1 MFCAAVVEF
10 GLLLRQSEFKGEA
23 NYQEIIRLAK
33 LGKGEDEEGYW
44 AEFIRLCELSEMLA
58 NK

>member
-23 NYQEIIRLAK
+23 NYKKIIRLAK
-33 LGKGEDEEGYW
+33 SGKGDDEEGYR
-44 AEFIRLCELSEMLA
+44 AEFIRLCEMAEMLA